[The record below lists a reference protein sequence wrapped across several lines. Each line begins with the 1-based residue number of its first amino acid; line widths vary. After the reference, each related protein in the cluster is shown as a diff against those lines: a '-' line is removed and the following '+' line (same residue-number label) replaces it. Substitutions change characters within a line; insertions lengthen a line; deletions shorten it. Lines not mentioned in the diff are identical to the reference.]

1 MQSNTCSVKIRKGV
15 TCLVKFKIYQDA
27 IRRVPVDLNKY
38 NEFICAITENGRL
51 LIEKRYTKN
60 AIVPY
65 SDMEKIPPYILAVN
79 FDKED
84 TENLS
89 LNPQGEERQRTIE
102 IFGLSANDEVICFI
116 ATNFY
121 LEGSGYYVRR
131 DRA

>member
-1 MQSNTCSVKIRKGV
+1 MQSNTCSVVIRKGV
-15 TCLVKFKIYQDA
+15 TCLVKFKIYSDP
-27 IRRVPVDLNKY
+27 IRRVPINLNSF

-51 LIEKRYTKN
+51 LIEKKYTKN
-60 AIVPY
+60 AIIPY
-65 SDMEKIPPYILAVN
+65 SDMENQPPYILAVN

-84 TENLS
+84 THGLS
-89 LNPQGEERQRTIE
+89 LNPQNEERQRTIE
-102 IFGLSANDEVICFI
+102 IFGLSANDEVTCFI